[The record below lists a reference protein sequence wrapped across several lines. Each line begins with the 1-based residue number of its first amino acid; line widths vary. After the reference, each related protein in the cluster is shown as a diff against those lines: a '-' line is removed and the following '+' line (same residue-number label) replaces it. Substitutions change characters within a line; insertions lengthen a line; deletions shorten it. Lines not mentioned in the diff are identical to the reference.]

1 MKKLILLIFLSLSMI
16 ACDKTISFETVD
28 DGIDTD
34 IVKYELV
41 SYDVVKTIKNDEFYK
56 IWIDGLEKSK
66 NSENE
71 KQLADSLKKLM
82 NSKEFNGE
90 EVITVIEFKSKI
102 NGFLYNQ
109 IGYFDQDMNLKY
121 KIDLEPS
128 QKLL

>member
-1 MKKLILLIFLSLSMI
+1 MKKLMLLILLSLSMI

-90 EVITVIEFKSKI
+90 EVITVIKFTSKI